1 MKEITV
7 EELQKINNPIIIDI
21 RSPIEYND
29 GSIPEAINIP
39 LFTDEERE
47 VIGTIYKHEGQAA
60 AKWRAM
66 EFVSPKIPS
75 LLQQIKDV
83 MSDRDKLVIHCWRGG
98 MRSKAVVTFLEFAG
112 IYAMKLD
119 GGYKAYRQSILKQIP
134 AMFPDKA
141 IVLHGLTGV
150 GKTEVLKQLKS
161 VGYPTLDLE
170 EMAAHRGSIFGT
182 IGLGEGNNQKIF
194 DSLLYNGLREIQGS
208 PYFVMEAESKR
219 IGKSVQPEELMERKM
234 KGINLYI
241 HTPIEQR
248 VNQLVNE
255 YVLPYQSEPWYH
267 EQISLGIEKI
277 LRRVKD
283 NEMKKALIQ
292 TLDSKNYQ
300 KMIGILLEH
309 YYDPRYDYATH
320 EYEGDFIDIYADD
333 SNDASI
339 KVMAVIDKLMG
350 KKNEILEEKF

>member
-7 EELQKINNPIIIDI
+7 EELQTIKNSLIIDI
-21 RSPIEYND
+21 RSPIEFKD

-47 VIGTIYKHEGQAA
+47 VIGTIYKQEGPAA

-75 LLQQIKDV
+75 LLQQIKAAI
-83 MSDRDKLVIHCWRGG
+83 SDGEKLVVHCWRGG

-112 IYAMKLD
+112 IYAMRLE
-119 GGYKAYRQSILKQIP
+119 GGYKAYRQYILKQIP
-134 AMFPDKA
+134 NMFPEKA

-150 GKTEVLKQLKS
+150 GKTVVLKQLRS
-161 VGYPTLDLE
+161 LRYPMLDLE

-194 DSLLYNGLREIQGS
+194 DSLLYKGLKEIQGS
-208 PYFVMEAESKR
+208 AYFVMEAESKR
-219 IGKSVQPEELMERKM
+219 IGKAVQPEELMEKKM
-234 KGINLYI
+234 KGINIYI

-248 VNQLVNE
+248 VKQLVNE
-255 YVLPYQSEPWYH
+255 YVLPYQAEPWYSG
-267 EQISLGIEKI
+267 QISLGIEKI
-277 LRRVKD
+277 LRRIKD

-292 TLDSKNYQ
+292 TLETKNYQ
-300 KMIGILLEH
+300 EMIHILLEQ
-309 YYDPRYDYATH
+309 YYDPRYDHATH
-320 EYEGDFIDIYADD
+320 EYEGDFINIYADD
-333 SNDASI
+333 SNDASM
-339 KVMAVIDKLMG
+339 KVMAAIDKLMV
-350 KKNEILEEKF
+350 KKNEVLEEKI